1 MPPCRVHEDGGKEK
15 LYAASLSGGKDSTA
29 MVLRLVEEGWPLDF
43 VMFCDTGLEFPQMY
57 EHVERLEKAL
67 PIPVVRLKEE
77 KGFEYYLLRYTP
89 ERKDPDSPYAGMPG
103 MSWAGPR
110 NRWCTS
116 VLKTAVI
123 GRYLSGLRKKYDIVQ
138 YIGIAADEPQRVREY
153 RYPLVEWGM
162 TEKDCL
168 DYCCER
174 GYDWGGLYRLFDR
187 VSCWCC
193 PLQGLEELRTL
204 RREFPELW
212 SRLLEWETKTWRN
225 FRKDFSVQELEVRFR
240 FEEERIR
247 EGKRIRGKDF
257 FKELYGRLG
266 RNGDR
271 AEI

>member
-1 MPPCRVHEDGGKEK
+1 MPPCRVREDGGKEK

-29 MVLRLVEEGWPLDF
+29 MLLRLVEEGWPLAF

-57 EHVERLEKAL
+57 EHVGRLEKEL
-67 PIPVVRLKEE
+67 PV
-77 KGFEYYLLRYTP
+77 
-89 ERKDPDSPYAGMPG
+89 PDSPYADKPG
-103 MSWAGPR
+103 MSWAGPK

-116 VLKTAVI
+116 MLKTAVI
-123 GRYLSGLRKKYDIVQ
+123 NKYLSGLRKRYEVVQ
-138 YIGIAADEPQRVREY
+138 YIGIAADEPQRVKEY

-168 DYCCER
+168 AYCYER

-212 SRLLEWETKTWRN
+212 EQLLEWEAQTWRN
-225 FRKDFSVQELEVRFR
+225 FRKDFSVEELEIRFR
-240 FEEERIR
+240 FEEERVR
-247 EGKRIRGKDF
+247 EGKRIRGKEF
-257 FKELYGRLG
+257 FRELRERIREHG
-266 RNGDR
+266 
-271 AEI
+271 

>member
-1 MPPCRVHEDGGKEK
+1 MHEDGGKEK

-29 MVLRLVEEGWPLDF
+29 MVLRLVEEGCPLDF
-43 VMFCDTGLEFPQMY
+43 VMFCDTGLEFPRMY
-57 EHVERLEKAL
+57 EHVEKLEKAL
-67 PIPVVRLKEE
+67 PVPVVHLKEE

-89 ERKDPDSPYAGMPG
+89 ERKDPDSPYAGRPG
-103 MSWAGPR
+103 MSWAGPK

-123 GRYLSGLRKKYDIVQ
+123 NRYLSGLRKNYEIVQ

-168 DYCCER
+168 DYCYER

-204 RREFPELW
+204 RREFRSCGSGFWNGKRRHGGISGRIFPYRSWKSGFGLRKSGYGRE
-212 SRLLEWETKTWRN
+212 SVSGGRN
-225 FRKDFSVQELEVRFR
+225 FLRSCM
-240 FEEERIR
+240 
-247 EGKRIRGKDF
+247 GG
-257 FKELYGRLG
+257 
-266 RNGDR
+266 
-271 AEI
+271 